1 MKLIILSVLILLAFF
16 VFILL
21 SHGASFL
28 VTKDNIN
35 DVDNGV
41 IVLLMGSIAD
51 RSLGAAELFKKGH
64 VNKIIMV
71 RSPSPGTERLESI
84 GIHLEDISEIS
95 KRVLIELGVSE
106 DNIIILPGNTKST
119 KDEAIAVKKY
129 CKNYGNFNAI
139 LLVTS
144 KYHSSRSKY
153 IFKQILKGTDKVIY
167 SYPTPYDKFETKD
180 WYRNRDSAKQVVYE
194 YIKWFYFIL
203 IERFRVK

>member
-1 MKLIILSVLILLAFF
+1 MILTLSVLILLAFF
-16 VFILL
+16 VFIFL
-21 SHGASFL
+21 SYGASFL

-35 DVDNGV
+35 YVNNAV
-41 IVLLMGSIAD
+41 IVLLMGSVAD
-51 RSLGAAELFKKGH
+51 RSLGAAELFKKNH

-71 RSPSPGTERLESI
+71 RSPSPGAEKLESI

-95 KRVLIELGVSE
+95 KKVLIELGINKE
-106 DNIIILPGNTKST
+106 DIIILPGNTKST

-129 CKNYGNFNAI
+129 FRNHGNFNTI

-167 SYPTPYDKFETKD
+167 SYPTPYDKFETKG
-180 WYRNRDSAKQVVYE
+180 WYRNRDNAKNVVYE

-203 IERFRVK
+203 IDRFRFK